1 MARWNYIPALG
12 QIAFAFYAL
21 IILVG
26 GGLAVTSRSLVR
38 AMVGLVI
45 SLFGVAGLYLLLLAE
60 FVALMQILI
69 YVGAVSVLIFF
80 AIMLTR
86 ASADGGEAAGP
97 GWRGILRAIPAFLF
111 PTTLLV
117 IMLRN
122 YGVTGADT
130 PKNIPVSA
138 LGAGLLG
145 PYTLPFELISVVLL
159 AAIAGAVLLAFE
171 KRGANEGDNRML
183 RTQGTTDSPEFVA
196 ERRKN

>member
-1 MARWNYIPALG
+1 MARLNYISALG
-12 QIAFAFYAL
+12 PIAFAFYAL
-21 IILVG
+21 ITLVG

-86 ASADGGEAAGP
+86 ASADGGESAGP
-97 GWRGILRAIPAFLF
+97 GWRGLLRATPVFLL
-111 PTTLLV
+111 TVLMV
-117 IMLRN
+117 IMLRV

-138 LGAGLLG
+138 LGTGLLG

-159 AAIAGAVLLAFE
+159 AAVVGAVLLAFE
-171 KRGANEGDNRML
+171 KRG
-183 RTQGTTDSPEFVA
+183 TS
-196 ERRKN
+196 

>member
-1 MARWNYIPALG
+1 LARWNFVPALG
-12 QIAFAFYAL
+12 HIAFALYAL
-21 IILVG
+21 IILIG

-38 AMVGLVI
+38 AMVGLVV

-97 GWRGILRAIPAFLF
+97 GWRGILRAIPVFLL
-111 PTTLLV
+111 TVLLV
-117 IMLRN
+117 IMLRI

-130 PKNIPVSA
+130 PKNIPVGA

-159 AAIAGAVLLAFE
+159 AAIVGAVLLAFE
-171 KRGANEGDNRML
+171 KRGAI
-183 RTQGTTDSPEFVA
+183 
-196 ERRKN
+196 

>member
-1 MARWNYIPALG
+1 LARWNYISALG
-12 QIAFAFYAL
+12 HIGFAFYAL

-86 ASADGGEAAGP
+86 ASATGDEAAGP
-97 GWRGILRAIPAFLF
+97 GWRGILRALPACLF
-111 PTTLLV
+111 PTVLLV
-117 IMLRN
+117 IMLRI
-122 YGVTGADT
+122 YGVTGSDT
-130 PKNIPVSA
+130 PKNIPVAA

-171 KRGANEGDNRML
+171 KRGTN
-183 RTQGTTDSPEFVA
+183 
-196 ERRKN
+196 

>member
-1 MARWNYIPALG
+1 LARWNYFSALG

-21 IILVG
+21 IILFG

-45 SLFGVAGLYLLLLAE
+45 SMFGVAGLYLLLLAE

-80 AIMLTR
+80 AIMLTN

-97 GWRGILRAIPAFLF
+97 DWRGILRAIPVFLL
-111 PTTLLV
+111 TVLMV
-117 IMLRN
+117 IMLRVN
-122 YGVTGADT
+122 GVTGADT
-130 PKNIPVSA
+130 PKNIPVAA
-138 LGAGLLG
+138 LGTGLLG

-159 AAIAGAVLLAFE
+159 AAIVGAVLLAFE
-171 KRGANEGDNRML
+171 KRAAN
-183 RTQGTTDSPEFVA
+183 
-196 ERRKN
+196 

>member
-1 MARWNYIPALG
+1 LARWNISALG

-86 ASADGGEAAGP
+86 ASAEGGEAAGP
-97 GWRGILRAIPAFLF
+97 GWRGILRAIPAFLL
-111 PTTLLV
+111 TVLMV
-117 IMLRN
+117 YMLRV
-122 YGVTGADT
+122 YGVTGAGT
-130 PKNIPVSA
+130 PKNIPVAA

-159 AAIAGAVLLAFE
+159 AAIVGAVLLAFE
-171 KRGANEGDNRML
+171 KRGAN
-183 RTQGTTDSPEFVA
+183 
-196 ERRKN
+196 